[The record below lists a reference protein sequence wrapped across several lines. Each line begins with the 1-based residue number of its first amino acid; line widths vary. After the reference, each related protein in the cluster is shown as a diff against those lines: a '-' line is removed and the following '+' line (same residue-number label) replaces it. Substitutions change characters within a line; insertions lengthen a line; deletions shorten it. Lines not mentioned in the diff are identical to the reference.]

1 MGVEPTRC
9 ARLHPLE
16 TERAERSRSATLA
29 PSSEPVA
36 PMLRW
41 IDTVLP
47 RRALFDRDRRLLHLF
62 LGRLLASTG
71 FSIVIPFLALYLHG
85 TRGVPMS
92 AVGSLF
98 FFGALCGVLGQ
109 VVGGEWSDRSGRKRV
124 LVTCQMIRA
133 ASFAGLGW
141 AVTVHAS
148 ILVFAG
154 LTGVSA
160 FAGRMFEPPSGAMI
174 ADITTGE
181 RRVEAYGVL
190 RIGGNLGW
198 AIGPALGGFLAA
210 LSYASLFFVA
220 SGVLLLAGLL
230 IAALVE
236 ETHPSRRR
244 RRLGEDPEATP
255 IAPVGPVAPGRGIS
269 IAGTLEVLRDTLFLR
284 YCVVTLLL
292 FTVMGQLMATFSVYA
307 VDWAGRTKV
316 ELGAIYTLN
325 GIMVVFLQF
334 PATRLLAP
342 LRMTSALIVGSLLY
356 SVGYGMMGWGSS
368 FALLF
373 AGMFVVTLGE
383 IASTPASM
391 NLVANFSPE
400 DKRGRYMGVYGIF
413 NSFGWSIGPLVGGIL
428 LDLAVG
434 KPQLLWGAIAS
445 LTLVA
450 AAGYADLRRRMDPA
464 LDQSPESATTR
475 PAVA

>member
-1 MGVEPTRC
+1 MP
-9 ARLHPLE
+9 RL
-16 TERAERSRSATLA
+16 RNASR
-29 PSSEPVA
+29 

-47 RRALFDRDRRLLHLF
+47 RRVLFDKDRRLLHLF

-98 FFGALCGVLGQ
+98 FFGALCGVAGQ

-124 LVTCQMIRA
+124 LVVCQIIR
-133 ASFAGLGW
+133 SITFAGLGY

-154 LTGVSA
+154 LTGLSA

-220 SGVLLLAGLL
+220 AGVLLTAGIL
-230 IAALVE
+230 IAVLVE
-236 ETHPSRRR
+236 ETHPSHRRR
-244 RRLGEDPEATP
+244 SEDGAGPEPVTIP
-255 IAPVGPVAPGRGIS
+255 PVGPVTPGRGIS
-269 IAGTLEVLRDTLFLR
+269 IEGTLRVLRDPLFLR
-284 YCVVTLLL
+284 YCLVTLVL

-307 VDWAGRTKV
+307 VEWAGRTKV

-325 GIMVVFLQF
+325 GIMVVLLQF
-334 PATRLLAP
+334 PATKMLAP
-342 LRMTSALIVGSLLY
+342 LRMTSALIVGCLLY
-356 SVGYGMMGWGSS
+356 SAGYAMMGWGSS
-368 FALLF
+368 FALLLV
-373 AGMFVVTLGE
+373 GMFVVTAGE
-383 IASTPASM
+383 ITCSPASM

-400 DKRGRYMGVYGIF
+400 HLRGRYMGVYGIF
-413 NSFGWSIGPLVGGIL
+413 NSFGWSVGPLVGGVL
-428 LDLAVG
+428 LDLATG
-434 KPQLLWGAIAS
+434 KPQILWGAIAS
-445 LTLVA
+445 LTVIA
-450 AAGYADLRRRMDPA
+450 AIGYADLRRRIDPA
-464 LDQSPESATTR
+464 LDQSPEGA
-475 PAVA
+475 PAPAAA

>member
-1 MGVEPTRC
+1 MP
-9 ARLHPLE
+9 RL
-16 TERAERSRSATLA
+16 RNASR
-29 PSSEPVA
+29 

-47 RRALFDRDRRLLHLF
+47 RRALFDKDRRLLHLF

-71 FSIVIPFLALYLHG
+71 FSVVIPFLALYLHG

-98 FFGALCGVLGQ
+98 FFGALCGVAGQ

-124 LVTCQMIRA
+124 LVTCQIIR
-133 ASFAGLGW
+133 SVTFAGLGY
-141 AVTVHAS
+141 AVTVHAP
-148 ILVFAG
+148 ILAFAL
-154 LTGVSA
+154 LTGLSA

-210 LSYASLFFVA
+210 LSYASLFYVA
-220 SGVLLLAGLL
+220 SGVLLLAGIL
-230 IAALVE
+230 IAILVE
-236 ETHPSRRR
+236 ETHPKRRR
-244 RRLGEDPEATP
+244 RVEEAAGPEGVAIP
-255 IAPVGPVAPGRGIS
+255 PVGPVPPGRGIS
-269 IAGTLEVLRDTLFLR
+269 MEGTLLVLRDALFLR

-325 GIMVVFLQF
+325 GIMVVLLQF
-334 PATRLLAP
+334 PVTRILTP
-342 LRMTSALIVGSLLY
+342 LRMTSALIVGCLLY

-368 FALLF
+368 FALLL
-373 AGMFVVTLGE
+373 AGMFVVTAGE
-383 IASTPASM
+383 ITCSPASM

-400 DKRGRYMGVYGIF
+400 NLRGRYMGVYGIF
-413 NSFGWSIGPLVGGIL
+413 NSFGWSIGPLVGGVL
-428 LDLAVG
+428 LDLAG
-434 KPQLLWGAIAS
+434 GRPKLLWGAIAS
-445 LTLVA
+445 LTVLA
-450 AAGYADLRRRMDPA
+450 AIGYADLRRRIDPA
-464 LDQSPESATTR
+464 LDQSPEAATAT
-475 PAVA
+475 AVA

>member
-1 MGVEPTRC
+1 
-9 ARLHPLE
+9 
-16 TERAERSRSATLA
+16 
-29 PSSEPVA
+29 
-36 PMLRW
+36 MLRW

-47 RRALFDRDRRLLHLF
+47 RRALFDKDRRLLHLF

-98 FFGALCGVLGQ
+98 FFGALCGVGGQ
-109 VVGGEWSDRSGRKRV
+109 VVGGEWSDRSGRKQV
-124 LVTCQMIRA
+124 LVSCQIIRA
-133 ASFAGLGW
+133 AAFAGLGW

-148 ILVFAG
+148 IFLFAV
-154 LTGVSA
+154 LTGLSA

-181 RRVEAYGVL
+181 RRVEAYGLL

-220 SGVLLLAGLL
+220 AGVLLTAGIL
-230 IAALVE
+230 IAILVE

-244 RRLGEDPEATP
+244 RREDAVPERSP
-255 IAPVGPVAPGRGIS
+255 IPPVGPASAGRGLSIS
-269 IAGTLEVLRDTLFLR
+269 GTIAVLRDTLFLR
-284 YCVVTLLL
+284 YCLITFLL
-292 FTVMGQLMATFSVYA
+292 FTVMGQMMSTFSVYA
-307 VDWAGRTKV
+307 VEWAGRSKV
-316 ELGAIYTLN
+316 ELGAIYMLN
-325 GIMVVFLQF
+325 GVQVVLLQF
-334 PATRLLAP
+334 PATRILTP
-342 LRMTSALIVGSLLY
+342 YRMTTALIVGCLLY
-356 SVGYGMMGWGSS
+356 SLGYGMMGWGSS

-373 AGMFVVTLGE
+373 VGMFVVTLGE
-383 IASTPASM
+383 VTSTPASM

-400 DKRGRYMGVYGIF
+400 DQRGRYMGVYGIF
-413 NSFGWSIGPLVGGIL
+413 NSFGWSVGPLVGGVL
-428 LDLAVG
+428 LDLAAG
-434 KPQLLWGAIAS
+434 HAKILWGAIAS
-445 LTLVA
+445 LTLLAVI
-450 AAGYADLRRRMDPA
+450 GYLDLRRRIAPG
-464 LDQSPESATTR
+464 LDQTPEAATAR